1 MAIPPCST
9 SRHCRSILRRTA
21 AMRAE
26 CGRLK
31 KLPVIDV
38 PATGMAADTVW
49 LITDDFSDLGYVPYG
64 DPLFYMLTVSRAV
77 EYHDRNGALSG
88 WRPFA
93 RATEPNVSMR
103 FPKDASAVHSIQH
116 TGRSTNDAA
125 NAARRAVFPMPL
137 MPSTTTMPRRA
148 ERST

>member
-1 MAIPPCST
+1 
-9 SRHCRSILRRTA
+9 
-21 AMRAE
+21 MRAE

-77 EYHDRNGALSG
+77 EYHDRNGALVSDLV
-88 WRPFA
+88 PS
-93 RATEPNVSMR
+93 EPSKMVL
-103 FPKDASAVHSIQH
+103 
-116 TGRSTNDAA
+116 TNIVE
-125 NAARRAVFPMPL
+125 NYNLTRIN
-137 MPSTTTMPRRA
+137 
-148 ERST
+148 